1 MSKLTKKN
9 FYDALINFANSG
21 AMECT
26 IGEEKHTITSEELF
40 NFASNEKAQL
50 EKKNDAARK
59 RAADK
64 AAKDELLNAVASVL
78 TDEFQTITDVTACI
92 EGEGVTTA
100 KVQYRLNA
108 LVKSGEAEKQE
119 MKIAGADGKK
129 RTVMGYRLAD
139 KPAEVSETEAE

>member
-9 FYDALINFANSG
+9 IYDALINFANSG

-40 NFASNEKAQL
+40 NFATNEKAQL
-50 EKKNDAARK
+50 EKKNVAARK

-64 AAKDELLNAVASVL
+64 AAADELLNAVASVL
-78 TDEFQTITDVTACI
+78 TDEFQTIAEVTDCI
-92 EGEGVTTA
+92 EGADVTTA
-100 KVQYRLNA
+100 KIQYRLNS
-108 LVKSGEAEKQE
+108 LVKAGEAEKQE

-129 RTVMGYRLAD
+129 RIVMGYRLSD
-139 KPAEVSETEAE
+139 KPANEAIDK